1 MKSKFL
7 FFAIGLI
14 IVAAC
19 QRESKP
25 NLSLPAITTTGQNTL
40 GFMLSN
46 EVWTNYGR
54 RCTIGGCNDN
64 KVSAAMDKQP
74 NGSFEL
80 SVTADYTILSK
91 TIDQSFGIFT
101 VNTTT
106 PGTYQLDY
114 KLGRGINFI
123 ASRYNQSYKEYDNK
137 FSNTCSLT
145 ITKLDTIN
153 RIIAGTFSGV
163 LYNPTN
169 LGDSIKITDGRFD
182 AQLIYRK

>member
-1 MKSKFL
+1 
-7 FFAIGLI
+7 
-14 IVAAC
+14 
-19 QRESKP
+19 
-25 NLSLPAITTTGQNTL
+25 
-40 GFMLSN
+40 
-46 EVWTNYGR
+46 
-54 RCTIGGCNDN
+54 
-64 KVSAAMDKQP
+64 MDKQP